1 MHLSLTRDP
10 FDTLIVCLR
19 DGDVETT
26 VSARPSAVALRSLAR
41 LLEDAGRDGYG
52 ECFWPGADGGQ
63 YWWIFRREGVAV
75 EVVALWTRGGV
86 AIWEHV
92 FRATDA
98 FTWVRDH
105 LEAEMARIQ
114 PVT

>member
-10 FDTLIVCLR
+10 FDTLIVILR

-26 VSARPSAVALRSLAR
+26 VSARPSSAALRSLSGVVD
-41 LLEDAGRDGYG
+41 DAGRDGYG

-63 YWWIFRREGVAV
+63 YWWIVKRDESAA
-75 EVVALWTRGGV
+75 EVVVMWTRGGV

-98 FTWVRDH
+98 FSWIRDH
-105 LEAEMARIQ
+105 LDREMARIA
-114 PVT
+114 PTA